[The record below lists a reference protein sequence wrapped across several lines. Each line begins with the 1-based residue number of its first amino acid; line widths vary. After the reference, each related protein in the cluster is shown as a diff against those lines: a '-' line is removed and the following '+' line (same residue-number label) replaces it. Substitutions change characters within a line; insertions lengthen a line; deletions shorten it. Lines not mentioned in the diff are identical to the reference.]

1 MNDNKI
7 VFRQFNETYFNLLE
21 FFKKYSDGDKIFSR
35 FYQRNYIMK
44 KTNIKMFIKYWYE
57 NITSSYYE
65 QINEGN
71 INFFLEKDYNR
82 EVNKMNDL
90 SFNISSYID
99 FFRNKYHQ
107 LDTDIIQNFIGQ
119 VQILNNLSYY
129 YYKK

>member
-1 MNDNKI
+1 
-7 VFRQFNETYFNLLE
+7 
-21 FFKKYSDGDKIFSR
+21 
-35 FYQRNYIMK
+35 
-44 KTNIKMFIKYWYE
+44 MFIKYWYE

>member
-1 MNDNKI
+1 
-7 VFRQFNETYFNLLE
+7 
-21 FFKKYSDGDKIFSR
+21 
-35 FYQRNYIMK
+35 
-44 KTNIKMFIKYWYE
+44 MFIKYWYE

-71 INFFLEKDYNR
+71 INFFLEKDYNI

-107 LDTDIIQNFIGQ
+107 LDKDIIQNFIGQ

-129 YYKK
+129 YYKNNI